1 MRHLLDERVQFVARA
16 FAPHEAF
23 ADEQSAVAV
32 AAQEAGRLGIVDTAF
47 GHHQWVRV
55 RACRGLRQ
63 GFSQVDGM
71 RGIGVEGT
79 QAAVVHPYEVGAA
92 VLVVQFVGC
101 MQFEQDLQSEFVG
114 LLRKFTALASVEAGG
129 DKQHGV
135 SPAARACNNW

>member
-1 MRHLLDERVQFVARA
+1 MRHLLYERVQFVARA

-47 GHHQWVRV
+47 GHHQRVRV
-55 RACRGLRQ
+55 RACRGLCQ

-79 QAAVVHPYEVGAA
+79 QAAVVYSHEVGAA
-92 VLVVQFVGC
+92 VQVVQFVGR
-101 MQFEQDLQSEFVG
+101 V
-114 LLRKFTALASVEAGG
+114 
-129 DKQHGV
+129 
-135 SPAARACNNW
+135 